1 MTELFQQCILLKHA
15 VVSGP
20 CGLVNVQNMW
30 NFNFVANNGRQLRV
44 NNFVEYWKT
53 CEGLRCKHWGEVRMH
68 AFGNAEIVSK
78 DIIDFFK
85 CNKVISTMSGLLA
98 VMVLLVW
105 MGMSHTMVTLSF
117 SMTVLGS
124 CSFRRSFTS
133 KPNYLQIFQYICAA
147 ALLRRWIARDQMVNG
162 LIETAT

>member
-1 MTELFQQCILLKHA
+1 
-15 VVSGP
+15 
-20 CGLVNVQNMW
+20 
-30 NFNFVANNGRQLRV
+30 
-44 NNFVEYWKT
+44 
-53 CEGLRCKHWGEVRMH
+53 MH

-85 CNKVISTMSGLLA
+85 CNKVINTMSGLLA

-105 MGMSHTMVTLSF
+105 MGMSHRMVTLSF
-117 SMTVLGS
+117 LVTVLGS
-124 CSFRRSFTS
+124 CSFHRSFTP

-162 LIETAT
+162 LIETATQSTFWVHVTLLEDVVLVPACWYTKALILGCDDKTLGFCLEVSCF